1 MTEQEKEQA
10 LKELK
15 AVMAK
20 WNLGFFWDCSPYSDL
35 HGVTG
40 QEVSVYCLTTR
51 ENLFTE
57 QGESFSHFDL

>member
-10 LKELK
+10 LRELK

-20 WNLGFFWDCSPYSDL
+20 WNLGFTWYCSPYSDL

-40 QEVSVYCLTTR
+40 QVVSVYSLTTR
-51 ENLFTE
+51 QDLFTE
-57 QGESFSHFDL
+57 QGDSFSHFDL